1 MIPLREQEYVRD
13 RFAQELAGKVKVDF
27 FTQKALSLLVPG
39 RDECPTCGDAGVLAR
54 EVTSL
59 SPRLLL
65 SEHEYADEREAAQ
78 KLGVDRVPAFV
89 LRGPSNR
96 PLRFFG
102 LPVGNLFPSFI
113 ETILEVSHQQAHVAP
128 ETATQL
134 KKLKDDVSITVYVTP
149 DCPHSPAVVRTAFR
163 LAHAS
168 SHVAAA
174 AVEIG
179 EFPRIVQRLGIQ
191 AVPLTAIDGRPAV
204 VGAVDEAGLV
214 QAVMRAADGSGV
226 GAPTVRGGAMTTVQQ
241 PPGPAQPAGPAH
253 VGSDPRQSG
262 SGLILPR

>member
-1 MIPLREQEYVRD
+1 MIPLREQDYIAQK
-13 RFAQELAGKVKVDF
+13 FAQELAGKVKVDF
-27 FTQKALSLLVPG
+27 FTQKASSILVPG
-39 RDECPTCGDAGVLAR
+39 REECATCPEAGMLVR

-65 SEHEYADEREAAQ
+65 SEHEYADEPEAAQ
-78 KLGVDRVPAFV
+78 KLGVDKVPAYV

-102 LPVGNLFPSFI
+102 LPAGNLLPSFI
-113 ETILEVSHQQAHVAP
+113 ETILGVSRQQAIVAP

-149 DCPHSPAVVRTAFR
+149 GCPHSPAVVHTAFR

-168 SHVAAA
+168 SHIAAS

-179 EFPRIVQRLGIQ
+179 EFPRIVQQLGIQ
-191 AVPLTAIDGRPAV
+191 AVPLIAIDGHPAV
-204 VGAVDEAGLV
+204 AGAVDEAGLV

-226 GAPTVRGGAMTTVQQ
+226 GAPTVRGGAMTTVQHQ
-241 PPGPAQPAGPAH
+241 SGPGKPAGPAQP
-253 VGSDPRQSG
+253 G